1 MAEGNSKKTVQTKS
15 TNVHNEKA
23 DEGDTVIRDKRGD
36 KETIDELPEDD
47 IENLL
52 NLNASDAPTPST
64 VSSSEGATTPPD
76 GQASEVAE
84 GDEDAIQDGG
94 VLRNDSTDPDMS
106 FEKGY
111 DTTSNR
117 NGFASEGA
125 AGEDASPSNIAVE
138 EERPAPKEIALS
150 KDERQSSNASAVAGP
165 GVGYPKASNE
175 QPGVGAEKSLGSY
188 LDCPSGVPYLP
199 EQSAS
204 VFKVSQHQAPVLD
217 KGGECSGRSKS
228 LQHGSTETSVR
239 GETPVAG
246 GTAAASTKG
255 DTLSVAGGTAAA
267 STKGDTL
274 SVAGGTAAASTK
286 GDTLSVAGGTAAA
299 STKGD
304 TLSVAGGTAAA
315 STKGDTLS
323 VAGGTAAASTKG
335 DTLSVAGGTAAAS
348 TKGDTL
354 SVAGGTAAASTKGD
368 TLSVAGGTAAA
379 STKGDTLSVA
389 GGTAAASTKGDTL
402 SVAGG
407 TAAASTKGDTLS
419 VAGGTA
425 AASTKGDTLSVAGGT
440 AAASTK
446 GDTLSVAGDDDT
458 PSTAG
463 ETVVATTSELPMGPT
478 NHHASFPTA
487 SAVTL
492 TSTNV
497 PCYDPAVMNT
507 EPSLSGSNQRPI
519 ATPSVSASLPAT
531 PSQSMAFPEL
541 SYNSTNSD
549 SGLGS
554 VGLGSGSSTGQNSSP
569 LSGPPSGSP
578 EPHSSVLDATPM
590 PSGHRSGIPGS
601 AAMPGGSVVE
611 NKSGEDRLLGIA
623 TVCDGRTHES
633 AVRVAASLGLPEWI
647 ADSPYLIR
655 LMIQS
660 DLLRQC
666 PECVPQ
672 AFIARLPH
680 VTLAFECTPS
690 GSIYDRA
697 ASLSPSVPLGG
708 PATVSTSRSPQALAA
723 EAVNTPTGRSTFSIV
738 TTTTSSST
746 CTTTTITTTTASVN
760 ATITTTTLSG
770 LPGHTRVFHPQIGA
784 RVSSTIVLEDRENL
798 PPQPASG
805 GAFPWRRAPEHQ
817 APIFVPSLGPLLLLR
832 RVMVVVDDEPVAD
845 LQSYS
850 VDLAND
856 VVDPSDDRDLPVAG
870 GGMNSL
876 VCFVCLFDFV
886 FALLHHH
893 TL

>member
-1 MAEGNSKKTVQTKS
+1 MAEGNSKKTVHTKS

-23 DEGDTVIRDKRGD
+23 DEGDTVKRDKRGD

-84 GDEDAIQDGG
+84 GDEDTIQDGG

-150 KDERQSSNASAVAGP
+150 KDERQSSNASAVAGL

-239 GETPVAG
+239 GETPVTAG
-246 GTAAASTKG
+246 EAVASAQ
-255 DTLSVAGGTAAA
+255 SVP
-267 STKGDTL
+267 
-274 SVAGGTAAASTK
+274 
-286 GDTLSVAGGTAAA
+286 
-299 STKGD
+299 
-304 TLSVAGGTAAA
+304 
-315 STKGDTLS
+315 
-323 VAGGTAAASTKG
+323 
-335 DTLSVAGGTAAAS
+335 
-348 TKGDTL
+348 
-354 SVAGGTAAASTKGD
+354 
-368 TLSVAGGTAAA
+368 
-379 STKGDTLSVA
+379 
-389 GGTAAASTKGDTL
+389 
-402 SVAGG
+402 
-407 TAAASTKGDTLS
+407 LS

-463 ETVVATTSELPMGPT
+463 ETVVATISELPMGPT

-492 TSTNV
+492 TSTSV

-531 PSQSMAFPEL
+531 PSPSMAFPEL
-541 SYNSTNSD
+541 SYSSTNSD

-578 EPHSSVLDATPM
+578 EPNSSVLDATPM

-647 ADSPYLIR
+647 ANSPYLIR

-680 VTLAFECTPS
+680 VTSAFECTPS
-690 GSIYDRA
+690 GSVYDRA

-708 PATVSTSRSPQALAA
+708 PVTVSTSRGPEALAA
-723 EAVNTPTGRSTFSIV
+723 EAVGTVTGRSTFSIV
-738 TTTTSSST
+738 TTTTSTST
-746 CTTTTITTTTASVN
+746 CTTTTITTATASVN
-760 ATITTTTLSG
+760 ATVTTTTLSG

-784 RVSSTIVLEDRENL
+784 RVSSTIVLVDRENL

-876 VCFVCLFDFV
+876 VFFVCLFDFV
-886 FALLHHH
+886 LTLLHHH

>member
-1 MAEGNSKKTVQTKS
+1 MAERNSKKTVHTKS

-23 DEGDTVIRDKRGD
+23 DEGDTVKRDKRGD

-84 GDEDAIQDGG
+84 GDEDTIQDGG

-125 AGEDASPSNIAVE
+125 ASEDASPSNIAVE

-150 KDERQSSNASAVAGP
+150 KDERQSSNASAVAGL

-239 GETPVAG
+239 GETPVTAG
-246 GTAAASTKG
+246 EAVASAQSVP
-255 DTLSVAGGTAAA
+255 LSA
-267 STKGDTL
+267 
-274 SVAGGTAAASTK
+274 
-286 GDTLSVAGGTAAA
+286 
-299 STKGD
+299 
-304 TLSVAGGTAAA
+304 
-315 STKGDTLS
+315 
-323 VAGGTAAASTKG
+323 
-335 DTLSVAGGTAAAS
+335 
-348 TKGDTL
+348 
-354 SVAGGTAAASTKGD
+354 
-368 TLSVAGGTAAA
+368 
-379 STKGDTLSVA
+379 
-389 GGTAAASTKGDTL
+389 
-402 SVAGG
+402 
-407 TAAASTKGDTLS
+407 
-419 VAGGTA
+419 
-425 AASTKGDTLSVAGGT
+425 
-440 AAASTK
+440 
-446 GDTLSVAGDDDT
+446 LSVAGDDDT

-492 TSTNV
+492 TSTSV

-531 PSQSMAFPEL
+531 PSPSMAFPEL
-541 SYNSTNSD
+541 SYSSTNSD

-554 VGLGSGSSTGQNSSP
+554 VGLGSGSSTGENSSP

-633 AVRVAASLGLPEWI
+633 AGRVAASLGLPELT
-647 ADSPYLIR
+647 ANSPYLIR

-666 PECVPQ
+666 PECVSQ
-672 AFIARLPH
+672 TFIARLPH
-680 VTLAFECTPS
+680 VTSAFECTPS
-690 GSIYDRA
+690 GSVYDRA

-746 CTTTTITTTTASVN
+746 CTTTTITTATASVN
-760 ATITTTTLSG
+760 ATVTTTTLSG

-876 VCFVCLFDFV
+876 VFFVCLFDFV
-886 FALLHHH
+886 LTLLHHH

>member
-15 TNVHNEKA
+15 TNVHNKKA
-23 DEGDTVIRDKRGD
+23 DEGDTVIRDKRGE

-84 GDEDAIQDGG
+84 GDEDTIQDGG

-106 FEKGY
+106 FEKCY

-138 EERPAPKEIALS
+138 EERPAPKDIALS
-150 KDERQSSNASAVAGP
+150 KDERRSLNASAVAGL
-165 GVGYPKASNE
+165 GVGYPKARNE

-188 LDCPSGVPYLP
+188 LDCPSGVPYRP

-239 GETPVAG
+239 GETPVTAG
-246 GTAAASTKG
+246 EAVASAQSVP
-255 DTLSVAGGTAAA
+255 LSVAGGTAAA
-267 STKGDTL
+267 ST
-274 SVAGGTAAASTK
+274 
-286 GDTLSVAGGTAAA
+286 
-299 STKGD
+299 
-304 TLSVAGGTAAA
+304 
-315 STKGDTLS
+315 
-323 VAGGTAAASTKG
+323 
-335 DTLSVAGGTAAAS
+335 
-348 TKGDTL
+348 
-354 SVAGGTAAASTKGD
+354 
-368 TLSVAGGTAAA
+368 
-379 STKGDTLSVA
+379 
-389 GGTAAASTKGDTL
+389 
-402 SVAGG
+402 
-407 TAAASTKGDTLS
+407 
-419 VAGGTA
+419 
-425 AASTKGDTLSVAGGT
+425 
-440 AAASTK
+440 
-446 GDTLSVAGDDDT
+446 DDDT
-458 PSTAG
+458 PITAG
-463 ETVVATTSELPMGPT
+463 ETSELPMGPT

-492 TSTNV
+492 TSSSV

-531 PSQSMAFPEL
+531 PSPSMAFPEL
-541 SYNSTNSD
+541 SYSSTNSD

-590 PSGHRSGIPGS
+590 PSGHKSGIPGS

-623 TVCDGRTHES
+623 TICDGRTHES
-633 AVRVAASLGLPEWI
+633 AVRVAASLGLPELT
-647 ADSPYLIR
+647 ADSLYLIR

>member
-1 MAEGNSKKTVQTKS
+1 MAERNSKKTVHTKS

-23 DEGDTVIRDKRGD
+23 DEGDTVKRDKRGD

-84 GDEDAIQDGG
+84 GDEDTIQDGG

-125 AGEDASPSNIAVE
+125 ASEDASPSNIAVE

-150 KDERQSSNASAVAGP
+150 KDERQSSNASAFAGL

-239 GETPVAG
+239 GETPVTAG
-246 GTAAASTKG
+246 EAVASAQSVP
-255 DTLSVAGGTAAA
+255 LSA
-267 STKGDTL
+267 
-274 SVAGGTAAASTK
+274 
-286 GDTLSVAGGTAAA
+286 
-299 STKGD
+299 
-304 TLSVAGGTAAA
+304 
-315 STKGDTLS
+315 
-323 VAGGTAAASTKG
+323 
-335 DTLSVAGGTAAAS
+335 
-348 TKGDTL
+348 
-354 SVAGGTAAASTKGD
+354 
-368 TLSVAGGTAAA
+368 
-379 STKGDTLSVA
+379 
-389 GGTAAASTKGDTL
+389 
-402 SVAGG
+402 
-407 TAAASTKGDTLS
+407 
-419 VAGGTA
+419 
-425 AASTKGDTLSVAGGT
+425 
-440 AAASTK
+440 
-446 GDTLSVAGDDDT
+446 LSVAGDDDT

-492 TSTNV
+492 TSTSV

-531 PSQSMAFPEL
+531 PSPSMAFPEL
-541 SYNSTNSD
+541 SYSSTNSD

-554 VGLGSGSSTGQNSSP
+554 VGLGSGSSTGENSSP

-633 AVRVAASLGLPEWI
+633 AGRVAASLGLPELT
-647 ADSPYLIR
+647 ANSPYLIR

-666 PECVPQ
+666 PECVSQ
-672 AFIARLPH
+672 TFIARLPH
-680 VTLAFECTPS
+680 VTSAFECTPS
-690 GSIYDRA
+690 GSVYDRA

-746 CTTTTITTTTASVN
+746 CTTTTITTATASVN
-760 ATITTTTLSG
+760 ATVTTTTLSG

-876 VCFVCLFDFV
+876 VFFVCLFDFV
-886 FALLHHH
+886 LTLLHHH

>member
-1 MAEGNSKKTVQTKS
+1 MAEGNSKKTVHTKS

-23 DEGDTVIRDKRGD
+23 DEGDTVKRDKRGD

-84 GDEDAIQDGG
+84 GDEDTIQDGG

-106 FEKGY
+106 FEKCY

-138 EERPAPKEIALS
+138 EERPAPKDIALS
-150 KDERQSSNASAVAGP
+150 KDERRSLNASAVAGL

-199 EQSAS
+199 EQTAS
-204 VFKVSQHQAPVLD
+204 VFQVSQHQAPVLD

-274 SVAGGTAAASTK
+274 SVAGGTAAAC
-286 GDTLSVAGGTAAA
+286 
-299 STKGD
+299 
-304 TLSVAGGTAAA
+304 
-315 STKGDTLS
+315 
-323 VAGGTAAASTKG
+323 
-335 DTLSVAGGTAAAS
+335 
-348 TKGDTL
+348 
-354 SVAGGTAAASTKGD
+354 
-368 TLSVAGGTAAA
+368 
-379 STKGDTLSVA
+379 
-389 GGTAAASTKGDTL
+389 
-402 SVAGG
+402 
-407 TAAASTKGDTLS
+407 
-419 VAGGTA
+419 
-425 AASTKGDTLSVAGGT
+425 TKGDTLSVAGGT

-463 ETVVATTSELPMGPT
+463 ETVVATISELPMGPT

-492 TSTNV
+492 TSTSV

-531 PSQSMAFPEL
+531 PSPSMAFPEL
-541 SYNSTNSD
+541 SYSSTNSD

-578 EPHSSVLDATPM
+578 EPNSSVLDATPM
-590 PSGHRSGIPGS
+590 PSGHKSGIPGS

-623 TVCDGRTHES
+623 TICDGRTHES
-633 AVRVAASLGLPEWI
+633 AVRVAASLGLPELT
-647 ADSPYLIR
+647 ADSLYLIR